1 MKTKTKSKSKTYEA
15 QYSRARKRAVSRLIA
30 LHKEEW
36 DSIWLEESKVL
47 GINTHAAVRKRRAE
61 IKAHKAKIKQRK
73 KATRV
78 YTLEQRIAKIKKEL
92 EALSVS

>member
-15 QYSRARKRAVSRLIA
+15 QYSRARKRAVARLIA
-30 LHKEEW
+30 LHQEEW

-61 IKAHKAKIKQRK
+61 IQERK
-73 KATRV
+73 KKTRV
-78 YTLEQRIAKIKKEL
+78 YTLEQRIKKIKKEL